1 MGASMKYYRITVT
14 CHGVQTQFTGI
25 FKSAIDATLA
35 GMDQLNESDPNGRVE
50 VETI

>member
-1 MGASMKYYRITVT
+1 MRPYRITVISA
-14 CHGVQTQFTGI
+14 GVQTQFTGI

-35 GMDQLNESDPNGRVE
+35 GMDQLNESDPHGRVE

>member
-1 MGASMKYYRITVT
+1 MQPYRITVISA
-14 CHGVQTQFTGI
+14 GVQTQFAGI

-50 VETI
+50 VKPI